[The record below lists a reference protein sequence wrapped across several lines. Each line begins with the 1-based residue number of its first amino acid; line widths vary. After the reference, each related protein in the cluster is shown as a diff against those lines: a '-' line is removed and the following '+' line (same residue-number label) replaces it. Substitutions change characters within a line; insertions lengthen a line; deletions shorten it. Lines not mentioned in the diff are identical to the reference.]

1 MSQVSC
7 SSPQAKT
14 EVLAFEQ
21 SLKYYV
27 NPTARYVRT
36 YVRLPPAIAP
46 LVTLHFPCRQNFHM
60 CSVMVGKVDEEGMEM

>member
-1 MSQVSC
+1 MSHVSC

-27 NPTARYVRT
+27 NPTAR